1 MGSVPSRPG
10 PPALSTVRALR
21 VLSAI
26 RRGSSLPVLVQTSSG
41 RFVTKLR
48 EAAQGVPPLVAEIIV
63 GELATLLGLPVP
75 ERALVDFGDG
85 VPSDDANDELA
96 DLLARSHGENL
107 GFRFLEGAHDVKPD
121 ELRALDPDVAA
132 SVLWLDG
139 LVLNGDRTS
148 RNPNI
153 LLWHRQPW
161 LIDHGAALP
170 FHFDWQGVTEQS
182 PRDASFDVGGHALAL
197 FADRLAD
204 VDAALARLLTRDAL
218 ESACAAVPTALL
230 AAASRGD
237 EPERTRAAYVAFL
250 WKRLRPP
257 RPFVV

>member
-1 MGSVPSRPG
+1 
-10 PPALSTVRALR
+10 

-26 RRGSSLPVLVQTSSG
+26 RRGSSLPVVVQTSSG
-41 RFVTKLR
+41 RFVAKLR
-48 EAAQGVPPLVAEIIV
+48 GAAQGVLPLVAEIIA

-75 ERALVDFGDG
+75 ERALVDFGEG
-85 VPSDDANDELA
+85 IPSDDASDELS

-107 GFRFLEGAHDVKPD
+107 GLRFLDGAQDLKPE

-132 SVLWLDG
+132 RILWLDG
-139 LVLNGDRTS
+139 LILNPDRTP

-170 FHFDWQGVTEQS
+170 FHFDWQGVSEQS
-182 PRDASFDVGGHALAL
+182 PRDASFDINGHALA
-197 FADRLAD
+197 FARELLAD
-204 VDAALARLLTRDAL
+204 IDDDCAKLLTRGAL
-218 ESACAAVPTALL
+218 WSACAAVPTAFLTS
-230 AAASRGD
+230 ASRGED
-237 EPERTRAAYVAFL
+237 PERMRAAYVAFL

-257 RPFVV
+257 RPFVPDVAPTSF